1 MADFQKVM
9 TNINNGLTATQSLVS
24 TATNTAA
31 AIKQLRSGSTASKST
46 TTSTPAASTAKTT
59 TTAAAT
65 PTIIYQQQPA
75 QQAGTNVSISADTK
89 KLLIYG
95 GIGVVGLIAV
105 MMLMRK

>member
-9 TNINNGLTATQSLVS
+9 TNINSGLTAAQSLVS
-24 TATNTAA
+24 TATNTAS

-46 TTSTPAASTAKTT
+46 TTSTPAASTAKT

>member
-9 TNINNGLTATQSLVS
+9 TNINSGLTAAQSLVS
-24 TATNTAA
+24 TATNTAS
-31 AIKQLRSGSTASKST
+31 AIKQLRSGSTASK
-46 TTSTPAASTAKTT
+46 STAKTT

-105 MMLMRK
+105 MMLMQK